1 MFSRKK
7 VTFSAFM
14 HKHRKCSVFS
24 TQLSPPPTSF
34 LSIYMTKPNNYFFLS
49 PPSDSLQCNY
59 TVRSN
64 TTHTHTK
71 WERGNWFTISVVLI
85 VIFNT
90 SVTAQRKING
100 MWEQLLVFLE
110 SFWFNCAH
118 TGTQIHT
125 HTLALYARGNHCI
138 SVPFITSWHAAPVTC
153 MTEGTSLQV
162 CMYVCVCVRLSLCVH
177 APRRGKSLTMMSFPA
192 IVVSFS
198 CSKQTT
204 LGVQCKRRH
213 WDSALSI
220 NRFTCTV

>member
-7 VTFSAFM
+7 VTFSAYM

-24 TQLSPPPTSF
+24 AQLSPPPTSF

-71 WERGNWFTISVVLI
+71 WERGNWFTISVLLI

-90 SVTAQRKING
+90 SVTAQRKIKG
-100 MWEQLLVFLE
+100 MWEQSLVFLE

-118 TGTQIHT
+118 AGTQIHT
-125 HTLALYARGNHCI
+125 HTHTYTRISTPEGITAFQFHSSLADMLHQWPAWPK
-138 SVPFITSWHAAPVTC
+138 VPHSKC
-153 MTEGTSLQV
+153 V
-162 CMYVCVCVRLSLCVH
+162 CVFVCVCETVLVCACPKEGQVINYDVISCH
-177 APRRGKSLTMMSFPA
+177 
-192 IVVSFS
+192 
-198 CSKQTT
+198 CSKFQLQQANYTWSAVQT
-204 LGVQCKRRH
+204 
-213 WDSALSI
+213 
-220 NRFTCTV
+220 